1 MEFRVLDKRSG
12 AEADKVAL
20 GRERWAGARGSAPL
34 GFVLME
40 DGTLFLA
47 FDSGRLAE
55 CPEDRF
61 DIVVE
66 EP

>member
-1 MEFRVLDKRSG
+1 MEFTVLDRQTRE
-12 AEADKVAL
+12 EADKVVV

-61 DIVVE
+61 EVVVE
-66 EP
+66 EA